1 MLNIQ
6 TCNGGINLK
15 NIFLEIIFFMS
26 LCPFN
31 SDIYQFFTCL
41 SLMCMYFYGSVLLLQ
56 RGSKCMYELIN
67 TSTITSRLQTLYA
80 SDVNIF

>member
-31 SDIYQFFTCL
+31 SDIYQFFYM
-41 SLMCMYFYGSVLLLQ
+41 SFSNVYVLLWLCYAFAEGAFVEGAQ
-56 RGSKCMYELIN
+56 WAQIR
-67 TSTITSRLQTLYA
+67 RTLE
-80 SDVNIF
+80 IE

>member
-15 NIFLEIIFFMS
+15 NIFLEIIFCMS

-31 SDIYQFFTCL
+31 PGHISVIYMSFSNVYVILWLCFAFAERKQ
-41 SLMCMYFYGSVLLLQ
+41 VH
-56 RGSKCMYELIN
+56 
-67 TSTITSRLQTLYA
+67 
-80 SDVNIF
+80 V

>member
-1 MLNIQ
+1 MFNIQ

-31 SDIYQFFTCL
+31 PGHISVFARL
-41 SLMCMYFYGSVLLLQ
+41 SLMCMYLYGYVLLLQ
-56 RGSKCMYELIN
+56 RGSKCMYKLIN
-67 TSTITSRLQTLYA
+67 TSTIISRLQTLYA
-80 SDVNIF
+80 SGANIF

>member
-31 SDIYQFFTCL
+31 PDIYQFFTCL
-41 SLMCMYFYGSVLLLQ
+41 SLMCM
-56 RGSKCMYELIN
+56 
-67 TSTITSRLQTLYA
+67 
-80 SDVNIF
+80 